1 MKKWKIVKW
10 LANFVFELS
19 IIIATIVSLVEYMRA
34 ELIVDKV
41 HYGFVL
47 LAALIYFTS
56 NKNKGDNNCCC
67 G

>member
-19 IIIATIVSLVEYMRA
+19 IIIATIVSLVEYTRA

-41 HYGFVL
+41 HYGFIL

-56 NKNKGDNNCCC
+56 NKNKGNNNCCC
-67 G
+67 S